1 MGDLEGG
8 VVMDMAS
15 GEAFYLPIKILLGE
29 PQRHWR
35 RQIVPRSI
43 IVGDVV
49 GSAYKQAAECGSCGG
64 GSKSLILA
72 KLKGFEE
79 E

>member
-15 GEAFYLPIKILLGE
+15 GEAFYLPIKIFLGE

-35 RQIVPRSI
+35 GQIMIRPI
-43 IVGDVV
+43 LVGDVI
-49 GSAYKQAAECGSCGG
+49 GSTSKQAAECGSCVHGG
-64 GSKSLILA
+64 
-72 KLKGFEE
+72 
-79 E
+79 